1 MKNQN
6 VKGNI
11 LRRDNDEK
19 FELLLEC
26 NDIMLERINSNIDDL
41 AGIKKLPEDLLE
53 QTMIQAAP
61 PNLRLTSGS
70 WNIRKVVETASG
82 GGVSAKLISAKNIL
96 RPQINF
102 KTKID
107 NSNNTPFEPK
117 IKEKPNSLKPL
128 AILPEYGDDGS
139 IVTYLHPYE
148 FELNKFEPK
157 ASQMCKVEPVEPK
170 TIETTSLLYVNS
182 EETLKELL
190 DDIRKVK
197 EISVDLEHHS
207 YRTFQGITCLMQ
219 ISTREKDYI
228 VDTLTLREDL
238 HILNE
243 VFTNPD
249 VVKVF
254 HGADSD
260 IQWLQ
265 RDLSLYIVNM
275 FDSHQ
280 AAKRLGLARLSLAYL
295 LKHYCKVEADKTF
308 QLADWRVRPIP
319 DELIMY
325 ARKDTH
331 YLLYIYDVMKNELI
345 KMGHGQKNILTSVYQ
360 SSTEICKKKYI
371 KQTIL
376 SDSHLEL
383 YRKSKRQF
391 DNRQL
396 FALKEIFAWRDKIAR
411 MEDES
416 YGYILPNHMMLQI
429 AESLPREMQGILA
442 CCNPIPP
449 VVRQNLHPLHQFV
462 FKARE
467 QPLVKPIIEES
478 SNRAVFSSNYR
489 DINGPLYCPHDLSCN
504 PEFRDDMPTLLGEIK
519 EKTRR
524 KEIALAKPVLSVF
537 ETPEASDEVSQRFF
551 IIIFYFWT
559 GLFKLWDVFLLYLHS
574 VSSFC

>member
-1 MKNQN
+1 MGEKILNIISTVMKNQN

-53 QTMIQAAP
+53 QTMIQSAV
-61 PNLRLTSGS
+61 PNARATSGS
-70 WNIRKVVETASG
+70 WNIRKVIETGSG
-82 GGVSAKLISAKNIL
+82 GGVSAKLISARNIL

-107 NSNNTPFEPK
+107 NSNNTPFEPR
-117 IKEKPNSLKPL
+117 IKDKPNSIKPL
-128 AILPEYGDDGS
+128 AILPEYGDDGN

-148 FELNKFEPK
+148 FELNKFEPLVN
-157 ASQMCKVEPVEPK
+157 QMCKVEPVEPK
-170 TIETTSLLYVNS
+170 SIETTPLKYVNS
-182 EETLKELL
+182 EATLKELL
-190 DDIRKVK
+190 EDIRKVK

-228 VDTLTLREDL
+228 IDTLTLREDL

-243 VFTNPD
+243 VFTNPE
-249 VVKVF
+249 VVKIF

-260 IQWLQ
+260 IEWLQ
-265 RDLSLYIVNM
+265 RDLSLYVVNM

-308 QLADWRVRPIP
+308 QLADWRVRPLP
-319 DELIMY
+319 EELILY

-371 KQTIL
+371 KPRIL
-376 SDSHLEL
+376 PDSHLEL

-467 QPLVKPIIEES
+467 QPLVK
-478 SNRAVFSSNYR
+478 V
-489 DINGPLYCPHDLSCN
+489 
-504 PEFRDDMPTLLGEIK
+504 
-519 EKTRR
+519 
-524 KEIALAKPVLSVF
+524 
-537 ETPEASDEVSQRFF
+537 
-551 IIIFYFWT
+551 IFYSIFFFHFNEIY
-559 GLFKLWDVFLLYLHS
+559 FKFLYILANY
-574 VSSFC
+574 